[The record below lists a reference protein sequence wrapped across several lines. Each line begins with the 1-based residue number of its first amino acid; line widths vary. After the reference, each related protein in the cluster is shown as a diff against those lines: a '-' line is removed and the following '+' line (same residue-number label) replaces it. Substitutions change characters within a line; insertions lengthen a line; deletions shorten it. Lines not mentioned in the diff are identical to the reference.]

1 VKSNERNYTRQVDFY
16 RRATDDGAPRIELRS
31 NMTDTPHTPQPA
43 RSKLRRI
50 ANVAAQVLLILIT
63 IGLIVAILLPVYV
76 GPSKEKQRRDNPPGR
91 RLTR

>member
-1 VKSNERNYTRQVDFY
+1 MPEPV
-16 RRATDDGAPRIELRS
+16 
-31 NMTDTPHTPQPA
+31 HQP
-43 RSKLRRI
+43 RSKWRRFASI
-50 ANVAAQVLLILIT
+50 AAQVVLILIT

>member
-1 VKSNERNYTRQVDFY
+1 
-16 RRATDDGAPRIELRS
+16 
-31 NMTDTPHTPQPA
+31 MTNTPHSPHTPQPA
-43 RSKLRRI
+43 RSKLRQT